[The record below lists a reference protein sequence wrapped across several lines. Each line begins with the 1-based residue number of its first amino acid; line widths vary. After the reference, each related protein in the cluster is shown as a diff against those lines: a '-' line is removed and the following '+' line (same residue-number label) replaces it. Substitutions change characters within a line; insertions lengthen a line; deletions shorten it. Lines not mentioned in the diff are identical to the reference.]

1 MDSEHRHQ
9 LQQNDLA
16 QASMK
21 MANFFEVHG
30 TKIVGAIAVLVVAAI
45 IWAVWANSANDSQV
59 EAWTALSTAIQ
70 SNEPSAETFGS
81 VADRFSDS
89 PAGAWARLQEAEL
102 AYETGLPLMFRDREA
117 GTTDLERAEKAFQQV
132 LDNSSASATARER
145 ALFGLAKTKE
155 SLCTGDTE
163 PVIAVYRKLLQEF
176 PTTIYKT
183 YADERIKALETD
195 GAKAFYAWWGEQKP
209 RPSSLPRPADGGAA
223 PAATGNPFGED
234 LELPAP
240 APAEKPAEA
249 PAQPEGEA
257 ATPEKSDEAAATPA
271 ETPAEAPAT
280 EPAKP

>member
-16 QASMK
+16 QDSMK

-81 VADRFSDS
+81 VADRFADS

-102 AYETGLPLMFRDREA
+102 AFETGLPLMFRDREA

-183 YADERIKALETD
+183 YADERIKALETE

-223 PAATGNPFGED
+223 PAATGNPFD
-234 LELPAP
+234 IDSELP

-257 ATPEKSDEAAATPA
+257 TTPKKSDEAAATPA
-271 ETPAEAPAT
+271 EKPAEAPAA

>member
-16 QASMK
+16 HASMK

-45 IWAVWANSANDSQV
+45 IWVVWANSAIDSEV

-81 VADRFSDS
+81 VADRFADS

-132 LDNSSASATARER
+132 LDNKSASATARER

-155 SLCTGDTE
+155 SLCTGDTD

-183 YADERIKALETD
+183 YADERIKALESD

-223 PAATGNPFGED
+223 PAATGNPFD
-234 LELPAP
+234 LDSELP
-240 APAEKPAEA
+240 APAEKPA
-249 PAQPEGEA
+249 EGEA

-271 ETPAEAPAT
+271 EKPAEAPAA